1 MKNYLLPILF
11 LVILSCNKT
20 EASLPPQKQENSN
33 VSQVSSPQTNVQTQT
48 IIFRDAQGNIL
59 TESQKDSIVQN
70 TKGIQAL
77 RSFNDNTTEYILF
90 KTFDDLRGFV
100 PDDVVDNL
108 IREDKLRKSG
118 GPAQVFRQ
126 RLLDKWQNQ
135 PLPEKKFSLMNGE
148 EKSFSDYFGSMLV
161 VNFWYT
167 TCGPC
172 IIEMPALNQLVD
184 DYKESDINFLS
195 FSFDKKE
202 DLEINVKDDMD
213 ALVQGEDLSE
223 EFKTKASTI
232 FEAAVS
238 AKVLSEVN
246 QRIEELETNYKKEI
260 SEAKEEHLSTIT
272 EKVDGYLNY
281 VCEEWMKE
289 NELAVEKGI
298 RSELVEDFM
307 TGLKNLFTEHYID
320 IPEEKVDLVDDLFEK
335 VEELEQKLD
344 ESINT
349 SVDIKKELAEYRKAE
364 TLREVSEDLADT
376 EKEKLGKLAEGID
389 FEDKSQY
396 SEKLEVIKENYFPK
410 QQSETIT
417 EELEN
422 TEVEEQNSSEPDVD
436 PVMKRYVS
444 SLTRLNK

>member
-1 MKNYLLPILF
+1 MSEEILEQTAEELEEEQQAVAESSGEEILDEAKAKVEKEEVDEEEVAEEAEEVEEAVSVPKTKAGMIKALYDQLNTMKKSD
-11 LVILSCNKT
+11 LSDSFSKIMGST
-20 EASLPPQKQENSN
+20 
-33 VSQVSSPQTNVQTQT
+33 
-48 IIFRDAQGNIL
+48 L
-59 TESQKDSIVQN
+59 TEEEEAD
-70 TKGIQAL
+70 
-77 RSFNDNTTEYILF
+77 
-90 KTFDDLRGFV
+90 
-100 PDDVVDNL
+100 
-108 IREDKLRKSG
+108 ED
-118 GPAQVFRQ
+118 
-126 RLLDKWQNQ
+126 
-135 PLPEKKFSLMNGE
+135 EEE
-148 EKSFSDYFGSMLV
+148 EKPM
-161 VNFWYT
+161 
-167 TCGPC
+167 
-172 IIEMPALNQLVD
+172 
-184 DYKESDINFLS
+184 ESKKL
-195 FSFDKKE
+195 KKE
-202 DLEINVKDDMD
+202 DLEIDVKEDIE
-213 ALVQGEDLSE
+213 AIVNGEDLSE
-223 EFKTKASTI
+223 DFKTKASTI

-246 QRIEELETNYKKEI
+246 SRIDELETNYKKEI
-260 SEAKEEHLSTIT
+260 TDAKEEHLSTVT

-281 VCEEWMKE
+281 VTEEWMKE

-349 SVDIKKELAEYRKAE
+349 SVDIKKELAEYKKAE

-376 EKEKLGKLAEGID
+376 EKEKLGKLADGID

-422 TEVEEQNSSEPDVD
+422 TEEEQTISESTTD
-436 PVMKRYVS
+436 PIMSKYAS
-444 SLTRLNK
+444 ALTRLNK

>member
-1 MKNYLLPILF
+1 MSEEILEQTAEELEEEQQAVAESSGEEILDEAKTKVKEEGEEEEGEEGEEGEEEVGEEVEKSISVPKTKAGMIKALYDQLNSMKKAD
-11 LVILSCNKT
+11 LSDSFTKIMGSAT
-20 EASLPPQKQENSN
+20 
-33 VSQVSSPQTNVQTQT
+33 
-48 IIFRDAQGNIL
+48 L
-59 TESQKDSIVQN
+59 TEVDEEH
-70 TKGIQAL
+70 GEDDEEE
-77 RSFNDNTTEYILF
+77 DNPKYEA
-90 KTFDDLRGFV
+90 K
-100 PDDVVDNL
+100 
-108 IREDKLRKSG
+108 KL
-118 GPAQVFRQ
+118 
-126 RLLDKWQNQ
+126 
-135 PLPEKKFSLMNGE
+135 
-148 EKSFSDYFGSMLV
+148 
-161 VNFWYT
+161 
-167 TCGPC
+167 
-172 IIEMPALNQLVD
+172 
-184 DYKESDINFLS
+184 
-195 FSFDKKE
+195 KKE
-202 DLEINVKDDMD
+202 DLEIDVKDDIE
-213 ALVQGEDLSE
+213 AITNGEDLSE
-223 EFKTKASTI
+223 DFKTKASTI

-246 QRIEELETNYKKEI
+246 QRIEKLETNYKKEI
-260 SEAKEEHLSTIT
+260 TEAKEEHLSTVT

-281 VCEEWMKE
+281 VVEEWMKE

-349 SVDIKKELAEYRKAE
+349 SVDIKKELAEYKKAE

-376 EKEKLGKLAEGID
+376 EKEKLGKLADGID

-422 TEVEEQNSSEPDVD
+422 TEKEQDSSDSQSSID
-436 PVMKRYVS
+436 PIVS
-444 SLTRLNK
+444 KYASALTRFNK

>member
-1 MKNYLLPILF
+1 MSEEILEQTAEELEEEQQAVAESSGEEILDEAKAKVKEEDEEGEEEADDDNGDDEEEKEVEEAVSVPKTKAGMIKALYNQLNGMKKAD
-11 LVILSCNKT
+11 LSDSFSKIMGST
-20 EASLPPQKQENSN
+20 
-33 VSQVSSPQTNVQTQT
+33 
-48 IIFRDAQGNIL
+48 L
-59 TESQKDSIVQN
+59 TEEEGDEEEGDEEEEAPMENK
-70 TKGIQAL
+70 
-77 RSFNDNTTEYILF
+77 
-90 KTFDDLRGFV
+90 
-100 PDDVVDNL
+100 
-108 IREDKLRKSG
+108 KL
-118 GPAQVFRQ
+118 
-126 RLLDKWQNQ
+126 
-135 PLPEKKFSLMNGE
+135 
-148 EKSFSDYFGSMLV
+148 
-161 VNFWYT
+161 
-167 TCGPC
+167 
-172 IIEMPALNQLVD
+172 
-184 DYKESDINFLS
+184 
-195 FSFDKKE
+195 KKE

-246 QRIEELETNYKKEI
+246 QRIDELETNYKKEI
-260 SEAKEEHLSTIT
+260 TEAKQEHLSTVT

-281 VCEEWMKE
+281 VVEEWMKE

-349 SVDIKKELAEYRKAE
+349 SVDVKKELPEYKREE

-396 SEKLEVIKENYFPK
+396 TEKLEVIKENYFPK

-422 TEVEEQNSSEPDVD
+422 TEKEQPSSEPVID
-436 PVMKRYVS
+436 PIMSKYAS
-444 SLTRLNK
+444 ALTRLNK

>member
-1 MKNYLLPILF
+1 MSEEILEQTAEELEEEQQAVAESSGEEILDEAKTKVKEEGEEEEGEEEVEEAVSVPKTKAGMIKALYDQLSAMKKSD
-11 LVILSCNKT
+11 LSDSFSKIMGST
-20 EASLPPQKQENSN
+20 
-33 VSQVSSPQTNVQTQT
+33 
-48 IIFRDAQGNIL
+48 L
-59 TESQKDSIVQN
+59 TED
-70 TKGIQAL
+70 
-77 RSFNDNTTEYILF
+77 EHE
-90 KTFDDLRGFV
+90 
-100 PDDVVDNL
+100 
-108 IREDKLRKSG
+108 ED
-118 GPAQVFRQ
+118 
-126 RLLDKWQNQ
+126 
-135 PLPEKKFSLMNGE
+135 EEEEEE
-148 EKSFSDYFGSMLV
+148 EKPV
-161 VNFWYT
+161 
-167 TCGPC
+167 
-172 IIEMPALNQLVD
+172 
-184 DYKESDINFLS
+184 ESKKL
-195 FSFDKKE
+195 KKE
-202 DLEINVKDDMD
+202 DLEIDIKEDIEAITN
-213 ALVQGEDLSE
+213 GEDLSE
-223 EFKTKASTI
+223 DFKTKASTI

-246 QRIEELETNYKKEI
+246 QRIEELETSYKKEI
-260 SEAKEEHLSTIT
+260 TDAKEEHLSTIT

-281 VCEEWMKE
+281 VTEEWMKE

-349 SVDIKKELAEYRKAE
+349 SVDIKKELAEYKKAE

-376 EKEKLGKLAEGID
+376 EKEKLGKLADGID

-422 TEVEEQNSSEPDVD
+422 TEEEQDSSESSTD
-436 PVMKRYVS
+436 PVMSRYVS
-444 SLTRLNK
+444 SLTRFNK

>member
-1 MKNYLLPILF
+1 MSEEILEQTAEELEEEQQAVAESSGEEILDEAKTKVKEEDEEEEGEEEVEEAVSVPKTKAGMIKALYDQLSAMKKSD
-11 LVILSCNKT
+11 LSDSFSKIMGST
-20 EASLPPQKQENSN
+20 
-33 VSQVSSPQTNVQTQT
+33 
-48 IIFRDAQGNIL
+48 L
-59 TESQKDSIVQN
+59 TED
-70 TKGIQAL
+70 
-77 RSFNDNTTEYILF
+77 EHE
-90 KTFDDLRGFV
+90 
-100 PDDVVDNL
+100 
-108 IREDKLRKSG
+108 ED
-118 GPAQVFRQ
+118 
-126 RLLDKWQNQ
+126 
-135 PLPEKKFSLMNGE
+135 EEEEE
-148 EKSFSDYFGSMLV
+148 EKPV
-161 VNFWYT
+161 
-167 TCGPC
+167 
-172 IIEMPALNQLVD
+172 
-184 DYKESDINFLS
+184 ESKKL
-195 FSFDKKE
+195 KKE
-202 DLEINVKDDMD
+202 DLEIDIKEDIEAITN
-213 ALVQGEDLSE
+213 GEDLSDD
-223 EFKTKASTI
+223 FKTKASTI

-246 QRIEELETNYKKEI
+246 QRIEELETSYKKEI
-260 SEAKEEHLSTIT
+260 TDAKEEHLSTIT

-281 VCEEWMKE
+281 VTEEWMKE

-349 SVDIKKELAEYRKAE
+349 SVDIKKELAEYKKAE

-376 EKEKLGKLAEGID
+376 EKEKLGKLADGID

-422 TEVEEQNSSEPDVD
+422 TEEEQDSSESSTD
-436 PVMKRYVS
+436 PVMSRYVS
-444 SLTRLNK
+444 SLTRFNK

>member
-1 MKNYLLPILF
+1 MSEEILEQTAEE
-11 LVILSCNKT
+11 LEEEQQAVA
-20 EASLPPQKQENSN
+20 E
-33 VSQVSSPQTNVQTQT
+33 SS
-48 IIFRDAQGNIL
+48 
-59 TESQKDSIVQN
+59 
-70 TKGIQAL
+70 
-77 RSFNDNTTEYILF
+77 
-90 KTFDDLRGFV
+90 
-100 PDDVVDNL
+100 
-108 IREDKLRKSG
+108 
-118 GPAQVFRQ
+118 
-126 RLLDKWQNQ
+126 
-135 PLPEKKFSLMNGE
+135 GE
-148 EKSFSDYFGSMLV
+148 EILDEAKAKVKEDEDDMEDEEEMEESVSVPKTKAGMIKALYNQLNTMKKSDLSDSFSKIMGSTLA
-161 VNFWYT
+161 
-167 TCGPC
+167 
-172 IIEMPALNQLVD
+172 EAD
-184 DYKESDINFLS
+184 DDEEDEEEVKAGYKMENKKL
-195 FSFDKKE
+195 KKE
-202 DLEINVKDDMD
+202 DLDINVKEDMD
-213 ALVQGEDLSE
+213 ALVSGEDLSE

-238 AKVLSEVN
+238 AKVISEVN
-246 QRIEELETNYKKEI
+246 QRVDELEANYNIEM
-260 SEAKEEHLSTIT
+260 SEAKEEHLSTVT

-281 VCEEWMKE
+281 VTEEWMKE

-349 SVDIKKELAEYRKAE
+349 SVDIKKELAEYKKAE

-376 EKEKLGKLAEGID
+376 EKEKLGKLADGID

-422 TEVEEQNSSEPDVD
+422 TEEEQTISESITD
-436 PVMKRYVS
+436 PIMSKYAS
-444 SLTRLNK
+444 ALTRLNK

>member
-1 MKNYLLPILF
+1 MSEEILEQTAEE
-11 LVILSCNKT
+11 LEEEQQAVA
-20 EASLPPQKQENSN
+20 E
-33 VSQVSSPQTNVQTQT
+33 SS
-48 IIFRDAQGNIL
+48 
-59 TESQKDSIVQN
+59 
-70 TKGIQAL
+70 
-77 RSFNDNTTEYILF
+77 
-90 KTFDDLRGFV
+90 
-100 PDDVVDNL
+100 
-108 IREDKLRKSG
+108 
-118 GPAQVFRQ
+118 
-126 RLLDKWQNQ
+126 
-135 PLPEKKFSLMNGE
+135 GE
-148 EKSFSDYFGSMLV
+148 EILDEAKAKVEKEEVDEEEVAEEAEEVEEAVSVPKTKAGMIKALYNQLNSMKKSDLSDSFSKIMGSTLAEEEEADEDEEETPMENKKL
-161 VNFWYT
+161 
-167 TCGPC
+167 
-172 IIEMPALNQLVD
+172 
-184 DYKESDINFLS
+184 
-195 FSFDKKE
+195 KKE
-202 DLEINVKDDMD
+202 DLEIDVKEDIE
-213 ALVQGEDLSE
+213 AIVNGEDLSE

-246 QRIEELETNYKKEI
+246 QRIDKLEEDYKKEI
-260 SEAKEEHLSTIT
+260 TEAKEEHLSTVT

-281 VCEEWMKE
+281 VTEEWMKE

-349 SVDIKKELAEYRKAE
+349 SVDIKKELAEYKKAE

-376 EKEKLGKLAEGID
+376 EKEKLGKLADGID

-422 TEVEEQNSSEPDVD
+422 TEEEQDSSESSVD
-436 PVMKRYVS
+436 PVMSKYAS
-444 SLTRLNK
+444 ALTRLNK

>member
-1 MKNYLLPILF
+1 MSEEILEQTAEE
-11 LVILSCNKT
+11 LEEEQQAV
-20 EASLPPQKQENSN
+20 A
-33 VSQVSSPQTNVQTQT
+33 VSSGEEILDEAKAKVEKEEVDEEEVAEEAEEVEEAVSVPKTKAGMIKALYDQLNTMKKSDLSDSFSKIMGST
-48 IIFRDAQGNIL
+48 L
-59 TESQKDSIVQN
+59 TEEEEAD
-70 TKGIQAL
+70 
-77 RSFNDNTTEYILF
+77 
-90 KTFDDLRGFV
+90 
-100 PDDVVDNL
+100 
-108 IREDKLRKSG
+108 ED
-118 GPAQVFRQ
+118 
-126 RLLDKWQNQ
+126 
-135 PLPEKKFSLMNGE
+135 EEE
-148 EKSFSDYFGSMLV
+148 EKPM
-161 VNFWYT
+161 
-167 TCGPC
+167 
-172 IIEMPALNQLVD
+172 
-184 DYKESDINFLS
+184 ESKKL
-195 FSFDKKE
+195 KKE
-202 DLEINVKDDMD
+202 DIEIDVKEDIE
-213 ALVQGEDLSE
+213 AIVNGEDLSE
-223 EFKTKASTI
+223 DFKTKASTI

-246 QRIEELETNYKKEI
+246 SRIDELETSYKKEI
-260 SEAKEEHLSTIT
+260 SEAKEEHLSTVT

-281 VCEEWMKE
+281 VTEEWMKE

-349 SVDIKKELAEYRKAE
+349 SVDIKKELADYKKAE

-376 EKEKLGKLAEGID
+376 EKEKLGKLADGID

-422 TEVEEQNSSEPDVD
+422 TEEEQTISESTTD
-436 PVMKRYVS
+436 PIMSKYAS
-444 SLTRLNK
+444 ALTRLNK

>member
-1 MKNYLLPILF
+1 MSEEILEQTAEE
-11 LVILSCNKT
+11 LEEEQQAVA
-20 EASLPPQKQENSN
+20 E
-33 VSQVSSPQTNVQTQT
+33 SS
-48 IIFRDAQGNIL
+48 
-59 TESQKDSIVQN
+59 
-70 TKGIQAL
+70 
-77 RSFNDNTTEYILF
+77 
-90 KTFDDLRGFV
+90 
-100 PDDVVDNL
+100 
-108 IREDKLRKSG
+108 
-118 GPAQVFRQ
+118 
-126 RLLDKWQNQ
+126 
-135 PLPEKKFSLMNGE
+135 GE
-148 EKSFSDYFGSMLV
+148 EILDEAKAKVEKEEVDEEEVAEEKEEVEEAVSVPKTKAGMIKALYNQLNSMKKSDLSDSFSKIMGSTLAEEEEADEDEEETPMENKKL
-161 VNFWYT
+161 
-167 TCGPC
+167 
-172 IIEMPALNQLVD
+172 
-184 DYKESDINFLS
+184 
-195 FSFDKKE
+195 KKE
-202 DLEINVKDDMD
+202 DLEIDVKEDIE
-213 ALVQGEDLSE
+213 AIVNGEDLSE

-246 QRIEELETNYKKEI
+246 SRIDELETSYKKEI
-260 SEAKEEHLSTIT
+260 TDAKEEHLSTVT

-281 VCEEWMKE
+281 VTEEWMKE

-349 SVDIKKELAEYRKAE
+349 SVDIKKELAEYKKAE

-376 EKEKLGKLAEGID
+376 EKEKLGKLADGID

-422 TEVEEQNSSEPDVD
+422 TEVEEQDSSEPSVD
-436 PVMKRYVS
+436 PAMKRYVS
-444 SLTRLNK
+444 SLTRFNK

>member
-1 MKNYLLPILF
+1 MSEEILEQTAEELEEEQQAVAESSGEEILDEAKTKVKEEGEEEEEDGEEEVEEAISVPKTKAGMIKALYDQLSAMKKSD
-11 LVILSCNKT
+11 LSDSFSKIMGST
-20 EASLPPQKQENSN
+20 
-33 VSQVSSPQTNVQTQT
+33 
-48 IIFRDAQGNIL
+48 L
-59 TESQKDSIVQN
+59 TED
-70 TKGIQAL
+70 
-77 RSFNDNTTEYILF
+77 EH
-90 KTFDDLRGFV
+90 
-100 PDDVVDNL
+100 
-108 IREDKLRKSG
+108 E
-118 GPAQVFRQ
+118 
-126 RLLDKWQNQ
+126 
-135 PLPEKKFSLMNGE
+135 EGE
-148 EKSFSDYFGSMLV
+148 EEEEEEKPV
-161 VNFWYT
+161 
-167 TCGPC
+167 
-172 IIEMPALNQLVD
+172 
-184 DYKESDINFLS
+184 ESKKL
-195 FSFDKKE
+195 KKE
-202 DLEINVKDDMD
+202 DLEIDIKEDIEAITN
-213 ALVQGEDLSE
+213 GEDLSDD
-223 EFKTKASTI
+223 FKTKASTI

-246 QRIEELETNYKKEI
+246 QRIEELETSYKKEI
-260 SEAKEEHLSTIT
+260 TDAKEEHLSTIT

-281 VCEEWMKE
+281 VTEEWMKE

-349 SVDIKKELAEYRKAE
+349 SVDIKKELAEYKKAE

-376 EKEKLGKLAEGID
+376 EKEKLGKLADGID

-422 TEVEEQNSSEPDVD
+422 TEEEQDSSESSTD
-436 PVMKRYVS
+436 PVMSRYVS
-444 SLTRLNK
+444 SLTRFNK

>member
-1 MKNYLLPILF
+1 MSEEILEQTAEELEEEQQAVAESSGEEILDEAKAKVEKEEVDEEEVAEETEEVEEAVSIPKTKAGMIKALYDQLSAMKKSD
-11 LVILSCNKT
+11 LSDSFSKIMGST
-20 EASLPPQKQENSN
+20 
-33 VSQVSSPQTNVQTQT
+33 
-48 IIFRDAQGNIL
+48 L
-59 TESQKDSIVQN
+59 TEEEEEAD
-70 TKGIQAL
+70 
-77 RSFNDNTTEYILF
+77 
-90 KTFDDLRGFV
+90 
-100 PDDVVDNL
+100 
-108 IREDKLRKSG
+108 ED
-118 GPAQVFRQ
+118 
-126 RLLDKWQNQ
+126 
-135 PLPEKKFSLMNGE
+135 EEE
-148 EKSFSDYFGSMLV
+148 EKPM
-161 VNFWYT
+161 
-167 TCGPC
+167 
-172 IIEMPALNQLVD
+172 
-184 DYKESDINFLS
+184 ESKKL
-195 FSFDKKE
+195 KKE
-202 DLEINVKDDMD
+202 DLEIDVKEDIE
-213 ALVQGEDLSE
+213 AIVNGEDLSE
-223 EFKTKASTI
+223 DFKTKASTI

-246 QRIEELETNYKKEI
+246 QRIDELETNYKKEI
-260 SEAKEEHLSTIT
+260 TDAKEEHLSTVT

-281 VCEEWMKE
+281 VTEEWMKE

-349 SVDIKKELAEYRKAE
+349 SVDIKKELAEYKKAE

-376 EKEKLGKLAEGID
+376 EKEKLGKLADGID

-422 TEVEEQNSSEPDVD
+422 TEVEEQDSSEPSAD

-444 SLTRLNK
+444 SLTRFNK

>member
-1 MKNYLLPILF
+1 MSEEILEQTAEELEEEQQAVAESSGEEILDEAKTKVKEEGEEEEGEEEVEEAVSVPKTKAGMIKALYDQLSAMKKSD
-11 LVILSCNKT
+11 LSDSFSKIMGST
-20 EASLPPQKQENSN
+20 
-33 VSQVSSPQTNVQTQT
+33 
-48 IIFRDAQGNIL
+48 L
-59 TESQKDSIVQN
+59 TED
-70 TKGIQAL
+70 
-77 RSFNDNTTEYILF
+77 EH
-90 KTFDDLRGFV
+90 
-100 PDDVVDNL
+100 
-108 IREDKLRKSG
+108 E
-118 GPAQVFRQ
+118 
-126 RLLDKWQNQ
+126 
-135 PLPEKKFSLMNGE
+135 EGE
-148 EKSFSDYFGSMLV
+148 EEEEEEKPV
-161 VNFWYT
+161 
-167 TCGPC
+167 
-172 IIEMPALNQLVD
+172 
-184 DYKESDINFLS
+184 ESKKL
-195 FSFDKKE
+195 KKE
-202 DLEINVKDDMD
+202 DLEIDVKEDIE
-213 ALVQGEDLSE
+213 AIVNGEDLSE
-223 EFKTKASTI
+223 DFKTKASTI

-246 QRIEELETNYKKEI
+246 QRIEELETSYKKEI
-260 SEAKEEHLSTIT
+260 TDAKEEHLSTIT

-281 VCEEWMKE
+281 VTEEWMKE

-349 SVDIKKELAEYRKAE
+349 SVDIKKELAEYKKAE

-376 EKEKLGKLAEGID
+376 EKEKLGKLADGID

-422 TEVEEQNSSEPDVD
+422 TEEEQQDSSESSTD
-436 PVMKRYVS
+436 PVMNRYVS
-444 SLTRLNK
+444 SLTRFNK

>member
-1 MKNYLLPILF
+1 MSEEILEQTAEE
-11 LVILSCNKT
+11 LEEEQQAVA
-20 EASLPPQKQENSN
+20 E
-33 VSQVSSPQTNVQTQT
+33 SS
-48 IIFRDAQGNIL
+48 
-59 TESQKDSIVQN
+59 
-70 TKGIQAL
+70 
-77 RSFNDNTTEYILF
+77 
-90 KTFDDLRGFV
+90 
-100 PDDVVDNL
+100 
-108 IREDKLRKSG
+108 
-118 GPAQVFRQ
+118 
-126 RLLDKWQNQ
+126 
-135 PLPEKKFSLMNGE
+135 GE
-148 EKSFSDYFGSMLV
+148 EILDEAKAKVKEEDEEGEEEADDDNGDDEEEKEVEEAVSVPKTKAGMIKALYNQLNGMKKADLSDSFSKIMGSTLV
-161 VNFWYT
+161 EEEGDEEEDEEEEAPMENKK
-167 TCGPC
+167 
-172 IIEMPALNQLVD
+172 L
-184 DYKESDINFLS
+184 
-195 FSFDKKE
+195 KKE

-238 AKVLSEVN
+238 AKVISEVN
-246 QRIEELETNYKKEI
+246 QRIDELETNYKKEI
-260 SEAKEEHLSTIT
+260 TEAKEEHLSTVT

-281 VCEEWMKE
+281 VVEEWMKE

-349 SVDIKKELAEYRKAE
+349 SVDIKKELAEYKREE

-422 TEVEEQNSSEPDVD
+422 TEKEQDSSEPAID
-436 PVMKRYVS
+436 PIMSKYAS
-444 SLTRLNK
+444 ALTRHNN